1 MVSNLLKGSFKND
14 LDEII
19 KYIKITFNTGQHII
33 FEKIEDSLLNLE
45 KKAQR
50 DNNLKEIIQDL
61 KRDKGKEFNKIK
73 SLGFNRISFESLHI
87 QPDKL
92 NEIIG
97 IEYIKTFDQKLID
110 KETAEHIV
118 GHRIQTDLDIQIS
131 KLQTKYLNYQIDL
144 GKRALDLTKSKNTQL
159 DIKIDEKLLI
169 FKETINKL
177 FEVTKKHINPND
189 NYISFIQNKNIL
201 KPFQLSSG
209 EKQLLIILLTALV
222 QDNKPFIVLMDEP
235 EISLHTDWQEQ
246 LVESILKLNENAQ
259 IIIATHSPFVV
270 SHRWTN
276 KVFQIE
282 NLIKTK

>member
-1 MVSNLLKGSFKND
+1 LVSNLLKGSFKND